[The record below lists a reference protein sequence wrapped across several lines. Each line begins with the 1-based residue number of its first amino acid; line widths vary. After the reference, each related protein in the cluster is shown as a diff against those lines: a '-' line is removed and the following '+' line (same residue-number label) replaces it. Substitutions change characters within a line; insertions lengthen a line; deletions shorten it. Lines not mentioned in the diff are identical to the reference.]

1 MAEITFTEV
10 KRFNKMG
17 VGKAG
22 GHEYKFWL
30 GDAFADS
37 IVEGSSLDIEVQKK
51 PDKDGKEE
59 RWITSVNG
67 VAAKKQGGFG
77 GGGRGK
83 DYVPKSR
90 EEIHCSC
97 ITGILKSCIEQGDI
111 ELVLA
116 AKAIALYKAEMKE
129 YAP

>member
-30 GDAFADS
+30 GDAFADA
-37 IVEGSSLDIEVQKK
+37 IVQDIPLDIEVQKK

-67 VAAKKQGGFG
+67 VTAKKQTG
-77 GGGRGK
+77 GGGFKGN
-83 DYVPKSR
+83 PKSR
-90 EEIHCSC
+90 EEIHSASIC
-97 ITGILKSCIEQGDI
+97 GILKSCIEQGD
-111 ELVLA
+111 VDGTLA
-116 AKAIALYKAEMKE
+116 RTMIGVYKDAMKE
-129 YAP
+129 FL